1 MKTKIMKD
9 AKTFF
14 KLKRRSKIRKHNI
27 VKHVRTLFKLKRRNK
42 NNRFKRQN
50 NWKILEEHS
59 YKVVNTEG
67 EFEEDYHQKT
77 ILKKLDHI

>member
-1 MKTKIMKD
+1 MKD
-9 AKTFF
+9 
-14 KLKRRSKIRKHNI
+14 NI

-50 NWKILEEHS
+50 SWKILEEHS

-67 EFEEDYHQKT
+67 EFEEDYH
-77 ILKKLDHI
+77 